1 MTQGSLWK
9 NIFLFSMPL
18 VLAQLLEVMFNLSD
32 VAVVGQFADYRA
44 LGAVG
49 STTIL
54 VTLFTGFLIGMGSG
68 VNVQVALGLGAK
80 DDKTVEK
87 TIHTAFLICAAIGIM
102 IGVFCILFAHPM
114 LQALHTKS
122 DLIDAAVL
130 YLKIYALG
138 MPAMAV
144 YNFGNGVLSAKGDT
158 KSPLIY
164 LAVAGVL
171 NIILN
176 LIFVI
181 GFHLAAAGVAIA
193 SAIAQYVSMLL
204 VMRNLLNAGMS
215 ADCRFP
221 KYSSIMMWQGHFT
234 HGYSD
239 GNAECNI
246 CTG

>member
-1 MTQGSLWK
+1 MEKQKTKTLDMTQGSLWK

-18 VLAQLLEVMFNLSD
+18 VLAQLLEVMFNLS
-32 VAVVGQFADYRA
+32 
-44 LGAVG
+44 
-49 STTIL
+49 
-54 VTLFTGFLIGMGSG
+54 
-68 VNVQVALGLGAK
+68 
-80 DDKTVEK
+80 
-87 TIHTAFLICAAIGIM
+87 
-102 IGVFCILFAHPM
+102 
-114 LQALHTKS
+114 
-122 DLIDAAVL
+122 DAAVL

-204 VMRNLLNAGMS
+204 VMRNLLKRRDVCRLQISKIQFHQDVAKGVLLMGIPTGLQNAIFAHFHTIPSLYLLYPFSWTLTAIAEIACFIVQFRKVM
-215 ADCRFP
+215 P
-221 KYSSIMMWQGHFT
+221 KSRI
-234 HGYSD
+234 
-239 GNAECNI
+239 
-246 CTG
+246 

>member
-1 MTQGSLWK
+1 MEKQKTKTLDMTQGSLWK
-9 NIFLFSMPL
+9 HIFLFSMPL

-32 VAVVGQFADYRA
+32 V
-44 LGAVG
+44 
-49 STTIL
+49 
-54 VTLFTGFLIGMGSG
+54 
-68 VNVQVALGLGAK
+68 
-80 DDKTVEK
+80 
-87 TIHTAFLICAAIGIM
+87 
-102 IGVFCILFAHPM
+102 
-114 LQALHTKS
+114 
-122 DLIDAAVL
+122 AVL

-204 VMRNLLNAGMS
+204 VMRNLLKRR
-215 ADCRFP
+215 DVCRLQISKIQFHQDVAKGVLLMGIPTGLQNTIFAHFHTIPSLYLLYPFSWTLTAIAEIAYFIVQFRKVMP
-221 KYSSIMMWQGHFT
+221 KSRI
-234 HGYSD
+234 
-239 GNAECNI
+239 
-246 CTG
+246 

>member
-1 MTQGSLWK
+1 MEKQKTKTLDMTQGSLWK
-9 NIFLFSMPL
+9 HIFLFSMPL
-18 VLAQLLEVMFNLSD
+18 VLAQLLEVMFNLS
-32 VAVVGQFADYRA
+32 
-44 LGAVG
+44 
-49 STTIL
+49 
-54 VTLFTGFLIGMGSG
+54 
-68 VNVQVALGLGAK
+68 
-80 DDKTVEK
+80 
-87 TIHTAFLICAAIGIM
+87 
-102 IGVFCILFAHPM
+102 
-114 LQALHTKS
+114 
-122 DLIDAAVL
+122 DAAVL

-204 VMRNLLNAGMS
+204 VMRNLLKRRDVCRLQISKIQFHQDVAKGVLLMGIPTGLQNAIFAHFHTIPSLYLLYPFSWTLTAIAEIAYFIVQFRKVM
-215 ADCRFP
+215 P
-221 KYSSIMMWQGHFT
+221 KSRI
-234 HGYSD
+234 
-239 GNAECNI
+239 
-246 CTG
+246 

>member
-1 MTQGSLWK
+1 
-9 NIFLFSMPL
+9 
-18 VLAQLLEVMFNLSD
+18 
-32 VAVVGQFADYRA
+32 
-44 LGAVG
+44 
-49 STTIL
+49 
-54 VTLFTGFLIGMGSG
+54 
-68 VNVQVALGLGAK
+68 
-80 DDKTVEK
+80 
-87 TIHTAFLICAAIGIM
+87 
-102 IGVFCILFAHPM
+102 M

-181 GFHLAAAGVAIA
+181 GFHQRRVLPLQVR
-193 SAIAQYVSMLL
+193 SRSM
-204 VMRNLLNAGMS
+204 
-215 ADCRFP
+215 FP
-221 KYSSIMMWQGHFT
+221 
-234 HGYSD
+234 
-239 GNAECNI
+239 C
-246 CTG
+246 CL

>member
-32 VAVVGQFADYRA
+32 V
-44 LGAVG
+44 
-49 STTIL
+49 
-54 VTLFTGFLIGMGSG
+54 
-68 VNVQVALGLGAK
+68 
-80 DDKTVEK
+80 
-87 TIHTAFLICAAIGIM
+87 
-102 IGVFCILFAHPM
+102 
-114 LQALHTKS
+114 
-122 DLIDAAVL
+122 AVL

-204 VMRNLLNAGMS
+204 VMRNLLKRR
-215 ADCRFP
+215 DVCRLQISKIQFHQDVAKGVLLMGIPTGLQNTIFAHFHTIPSLYLLYPFSWTLTAIAEIAYFIVQFRKVMP
-221 KYSSIMMWQGHFT
+221 KSRI
-234 HGYSD
+234 
-239 GNAECNI
+239 
-246 CTG
+246 

>member
-32 VAVVGQFADYRA
+32 V
-44 LGAVG
+44 
-49 STTIL
+49 
-54 VTLFTGFLIGMGSG
+54 
-68 VNVQVALGLGAK
+68 
-80 DDKTVEK
+80 
-87 TIHTAFLICAAIGIM
+87 
-102 IGVFCILFAHPM
+102 
-114 LQALHTKS
+114 
-122 DLIDAAVL
+122 AVL

-204 VMRNLLNAGMS
+204 VMRNLLKRRDVCRLQISKIQFHQDVAKGVLLMGIPTGLQNAIFAHFHTIPSLYLLYPFSWTLTAIAEIAYFIVQFRKVM
-215 ADCRFP
+215 P
-221 KYSSIMMWQGHFT
+221 KSRI
-234 HGYSD
+234 
-239 GNAECNI
+239 
-246 CTG
+246 

>member
-1 MTQGSLWK
+1 MEKQKTKTLDMTQGSLWK

-32 VAVVGQFADYRA
+32 V
-44 LGAVG
+44 
-49 STTIL
+49 
-54 VTLFTGFLIGMGSG
+54 
-68 VNVQVALGLGAK
+68 
-80 DDKTVEK
+80 
-87 TIHTAFLICAAIGIM
+87 
-102 IGVFCILFAHPM
+102 
-114 LQALHTKS
+114 
-122 DLIDAAVL
+122 AVL

-204 VMRNLLNAGMS
+204 VMRNLLKRRDVCRLQISKIQFHQDVAKGVLLMGIPTGMQNAIFAHFHTIPSLYLLYPFSWTLTAIAEIAYFIVQFRKVM
-215 ADCRFP
+215 P
-221 KYSSIMMWQGHFT
+221 KSRI
-234 HGYSD
+234 
-239 GNAECNI
+239 
-246 CTG
+246 